1 VTTHTRDA
9 DVKAVCVNFDSM
21 MRARDYFGH
30 DMPMILTVERIED
43 SHAVTNTNTRRL
55 L

>member
-1 VTTHTRDA
+1 MAAHTRGA

-30 DMPMILTVERIED
+30 NMPMILTVERIP
-43 SHAVTNTNTRRL
+43 
-55 L
+55 